1 MTDVQLKIVEIEM
14 LKDANVIIGQS
25 HFIKTVEDLYETL
38 VESGIGI
45 KFGLAFC
52 EASGKKL
59 IRSDGNDADLQ
70 KWAEK
75 EALKI
80 AAGHTFIIFVKNA
93 YPVNIVN
100 RIQNVSEVT
109 NLFAATANQVQVV
122 IAETEYGRGIMG
134 VIDGK
139 RPLGIEGPADR
150 KERKD
155 FLRKL
160 GYKR

>member
-1 MTDVQLKIVEIEM
+1 MVELKIVEVQM
-14 LKDANVIIGQS
+14 PKDSNVIIGQS

-45 KFGLAFC
+45 RFGVAFC
-52 EASGKKL
+52 EASGKRL
-59 IRSDGNDADLQ
+59 VRSDGNDADLQ
-70 KWAEK
+70 KFAEV
-75 EALKI
+75 EAMKI
-80 AAGHTFIIFVKNA
+80 AAGHTFIIFIKNA

-109 NLFAATANQVQVV
+109 NLFAATANKVQVV

-134 VIDGK
+134 VIDGE
-139 RPLGIEGPADR
+139 RPLGVEGPADR

>member
-1 MTDVQLKIVEIEM
+1 MNGVEFKIVEVEM
-14 LKDANVIIGQS
+14 PKDSNVIIGQS

-38 VESGIGI
+38 IESGMGI

-52 EASGKKL
+52 EASGKRL

-75 EALKI
+75 EAMKI
-80 AAGHTFIIFVKNA
+80 GAGHTFVIFIKNA

-100 RIQNVSEVT
+100 RVQNVSEVT
-109 NLFAATANQVQVV
+109 TIFAATANPVQVV
-122 IAETEYGRGIMG
+122 VAETAYGRGVMG
-134 VIDGK
+134 VVDGEK
-139 RPLGIEGPADR
+139 PLGVEGPADR

>member
-1 MTDVQLKIVEIEM
+1 MKDVQLKVVEIEM
-14 LKDANVIIGQS
+14 PKDSNVIIGQS

-45 KFGLAFC
+45 RFGLAFC
-52 EASGKKL
+52 EASGKRL
-59 IRSDGNDADLQ
+59 VRSDGNDADLQ

-75 EALKI
+75 EAMKI
-80 AAGHTFIIFVKNA
+80 GAGHTFIIFIRNA

-100 RIQNVSEVT
+100 RVLNVSEVT
-109 NLFAATANQVQVV
+109 GLFAATANPVQVV
-122 IAETEYGRGIMG
+122 VAETEYGRGIMG
-134 VIDGK
+134 VIDGQA
-139 RPLGIEGPADR
+139 PLGVEGEADR
-150 KERKD
+150 RERKD

>member
-1 MTDVQLKIVEIEM
+1 MADVQLRIVELEM
-14 LKDANVIIGQS
+14 PKDANVILGQS

-52 EASGKKL
+52 EASGKRL
-59 IRSDGNDADLQ
+59 IRSDGNDAELQ
-70 KWAEK
+70 KHAEN
-75 EALKI
+75 EAMRI
-80 AAGHTFIIFVKNA
+80 GAGHTFIIFIRNA

-100 RIQNVSEVT
+100 RVQNVSEVT
-109 NLFAATANQVQVV
+109 NLFAATANRVQVV
-122 IAETEYGRGIMG
+122 VAETAYGRGIMG
-134 VIDGK
+134 VIDGE

>member
-1 MTDVQLKIVEIEM
+1 MSDVELKIVEIE
-14 LKDANVIIGQS
+14 LPEESNVIIGQS

-52 EASGKKL
+52 EASGKLL

-80 AAGHTFIIFVKNA
+80 SAGHTFIIFIKNA
-93 YPVNIVN
+93 YPVSIVN
-100 RIQNVSEVT
+100 RIQNVSEVM
-109 NLFAATANQVQVV
+109 NLFAATANRVQVI

-134 VIDGK
+134 VIDGEK
-139 RPLGIEGPADR
+139 PLGVEGPADR
-150 KERKD
+150 KERKV
-155 FLRKL
+155 REL
-160 GYKR
+160 GCEK

>member
-1 MTDVQLKIVEIEM
+1 MNAELKIVEVEM
-14 LKDANVIIGQS
+14 PKEANVILGQS

-38 VESGIGI
+38 IESGMGI

-52 EASGKKL
+52 
-59 IRSDGNDADLQ
+59 DGNDADLQ

-75 EALKI
+75 EMLKI
-80 AAGHTFIIFVKNA
+80 AAGHTFIIFIKNA

-100 RIQNVSEVT
+100 RVQNVSEVT
-109 NLFAATANQVQVV
+109 NLFAATANRVQVV

-134 VIDGK
+134 VIDGE
-139 RPLGIEGPADR
+139 RPLGVEGQADR

>member
-1 MTDVQLKIVEIEM
+1 MVELKIVEIEM
-14 LKDANVIIGQS
+14 PKESNVIIGQS

-38 VESGIGI
+38 IESGMGI
-45 KFGLAFC
+45 RFGLAFC
-52 EASGKKL
+52 EASGKRL

-70 KWAEK
+70 KHAEK
-75 EALKI
+75 EAMKI
-80 AAGHTFIIFVKNA
+80 AAGHTFIIFIKNA

-100 RIQNVSEVT
+100 RVQNVSEVT
-109 NLFAATANQVQVV
+109 TIFAATANQVQVV
-122 IAETEYGRGIMG
+122 IAETEYGRGVMG
-134 VIDGK
+134 VIDGEK
-139 RPLGIEGPADR
+139 PLGIEGPADR